1 MNVHAK
7 CGHVKGST
15 NVIKPQTQLNIIL
28 NTLESS
34 VFSRVLKVKALCGFS
49 CNISVSQCVHGLF
62 PGHLDALASLHKVSL
77 RISFG
82 LIKSYQGLN
91 KYIGYSLYNLHGLSA
106 EVWSS
111 PVRGLSLMI
120 FFFQDFFCSQNVFD
134 VFFRSTISVSW
145 LPGGFKMMEPKRV
158 VFECF
163 RWVLLLIQNQQES
176 FQTQWK
182 WLQEDFL
189 KDTGSV

>member
-111 PVRGLSLMI
+111 PVRGLSLMS
-120 FFFQDFFCSQNVFD
+120 FFFQDFFLFTKRLWRFFQVNNIGVVIARWVQND
-134 VFFRSTISVSW
+134 GTKK
-145 LPGGFKMMEPKRV
+145 GGFWM
-158 VFECF
+158 F
-163 RWVLLLIQNQQES
+163 
-176 FQTQWK
+176 
-182 WLQEDFL
+182 
-189 KDTGSV
+189 